1 MEQLQQQLQ
10 QLQQLLQQELQ
21 VLLVKDRVTTT
32 LKDIAT
38 LELGTISAMMS
49 VIFRIAIMMVEIVVN
64 LTRTKGIALIV
75 NVKRMENKACRYF
88 RTCMNNHLGPM

>member
-1 MEQLQQQLQ
+1 MEQLQQ

-21 VLLVKDRVTTT
+21 VQLVKDRVTTT

-49 VIFRIAIMMVEIVVN
+49 VIFRIAIMMVEIAADQT
-64 LTRTKGIALIV
+64 LTPDIAMIV
-75 NVKRMENKACRYF
+75 YAKRMENKA
-88 RTCMNNHLGPM
+88 MSIL